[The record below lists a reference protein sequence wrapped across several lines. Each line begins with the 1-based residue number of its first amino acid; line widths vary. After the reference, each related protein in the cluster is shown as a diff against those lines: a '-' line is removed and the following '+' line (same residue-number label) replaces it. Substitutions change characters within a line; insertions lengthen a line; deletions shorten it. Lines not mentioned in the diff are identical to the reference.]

1 MNLCNITESHIL
13 CLLYSCSI
21 LTTNIALPQQ
31 KNNTQAVEN
40 YKTDDIVSSTN
51 KVKEENRYR
60 GETNRLKET

>member
-21 LTTNIALPQQ
+21 LTTNTAFPQQ

-40 YKTDDIVSSTN
+40 YKTDDTVSST
-51 KVKEENRYR
+51 KSR
-60 GETNRLKET
+60 GKTDTEKKLID